1 MSEKYEF
8 IDAEYATM
16 PAEGDAPVVVQ
27 MCEWLGVSKSGF
39 YDWRTRPQSEA
50 AQRRELLEIKINALF
65 EANIPSTGTG
75 GSTRP
80 WSAAVSPSMTRRSAR
95 SCATWA
101 LSRASRGPGGF
112 R

>member
-50 AQRRELLEIKINALF
+50 AQRRELLERENVVF
-65 EANIPSTGTG
+65 EANNSEYGYRRIDAALF
-75 GSTRP
+75 
-80 WSAAVSPSMTRRSAR
+80 AAVSPSMTRRSAR

-101 LSRASRGPGGF
+101 SSRASRGPGGF